1 VVEMDKCEVCGMEVP
16 KEKIK
21 HVHIKG
27 KEKSVC
33 SGCIAAIKGLA

>member
-1 VVEMDKCEVCGMEVP
+1 MDKCEVCGMEFTD
-16 KEKIK
+16 EKMK

-27 KEKSVC
+27 KKKSVC